1 MLFVLLGFLQVIDK
15 QIQMAA
21 HAVPALDDE
30 YCYIL
35 HCPLCDTELQ
45 DGLWFLLDN
54 LHGHHG
60 YFCCTGCVM
69 SVVRKAGM
77 PRAEWRRLTRTDYRR
92 WRKHSWDVSV
102 IRTQRLMTDTSS
114 SDDEEDDAG
123 DDDQDD
129 DESGDGT
136 TTTKHDEHSVLTF
149 NLDETCATSPTEK
162 TKVVGSSR
170 PLASPA
176 KAQSETLLAPPRG
189 AIAPAVFVVKPVG
202 AKHEVHK
209 L

>member
-1 MLFVLLGFLQVIDK
+1 
-15 QIQMAA
+15 
-21 HAVPALDDE
+21 
-30 YCYIL
+30 
-35 HCPLCDTELQ
+35 
-45 DGLWFLLDN
+45 
-54 LHGHHG
+54 
-60 YFCCTGCVM
+60 
-69 SVVRKAGM
+69 
-77 PRAEWRRLTRTDYRR
+77 
-92 WRKHSWDVSV
+92 
-102 IRTQRLMTDTSS
+102 MTDTSS

-129 DESGDGT
+129 DESGDGTTT

-189 AIAPAVFVVKPVG
+189 AIAPAVFVVKSVG
-202 AKHEVHK
+202 DKHEVHK